1 MRCWCWPPLVEAE
14 AKRDDERATIA
25 GVYLNRLHTPGWR
38 LDCDATLI
46 YARQERVKRLF
57 DADKIIASPYNTYQR
72 FGLPPGPI
80 DNPGLKILS
89 GRIASEKGGLL
100 FLLCTGRWLAHL
112 LPDTAGA
119 DAEYSS
125 YRARAEITATC
136 CTSPYGRNKRSMD
149 KRGLR

>member
-1 MRCWCWPPLVEAE
+1 MLASLVEAE

-80 DNPGLKILS
+80 YNPGLKSFQAALHPKKVDYYFYYARGDGSHIFSRTLQEQTLNIR
-89 GRIASEKGGLL
+89 RIG
-100 FLLCTGRWLAHL
+100 H
-112 LPDTAGA
+112 
-119 DAEYSS
+119 
-125 YRARAEITATC
+125 AR
-136 CTSPYGRNKRSMD
+136 K
-149 KRGLR
+149 